1 MDQGTGLPMPIA
13 NDILSRTVKWGTTH
27 MGDVFNKHLT
37 DMKIMLE
44 ALQPQTNER
53 VWLQEQ
59 IASYEAFVSFMSD
72 KEPPKT
78 TG

>member
-13 NDILSRTVKWGTTH
+13 NDILSRTVKRGTTH

>member
-1 MDQGTGLPMPIA
+1 
-13 NDILSRTVKWGTTH
+13 

-59 IASYEAFVSFMSD
+59 IASYEAFVSL
-72 KEPPKT
+72 
-78 TG
+78 